1 MARSQCFAF
10 LDPKFV
16 LMLGTMV
23 AMLMLLLSLPL
34 SRVADAQQSIPNNPQ
49 AGDPV
54 AANTFANW
62 LETGTAAANSL

>member
-23 AMLMLLLSLPL
+23 AMLMLLLS
-34 SRVADAQQSIPNNPQ
+34 SIPNNPQ